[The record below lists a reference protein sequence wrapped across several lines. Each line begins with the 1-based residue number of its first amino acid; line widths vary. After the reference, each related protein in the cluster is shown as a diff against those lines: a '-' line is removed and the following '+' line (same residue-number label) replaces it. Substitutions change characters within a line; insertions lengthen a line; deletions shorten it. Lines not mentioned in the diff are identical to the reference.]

1 MRKYF
6 NTSLMIMLVC
16 ILVLLTACGSN
27 TGNEGASSTE
37 QSSESAEETKEIN
50 QDVDE
55 SLKKIVLRL
64 KWVHQAQFAGFYAAV
79 EQGYY
84 EDVGLD
90 VEIRPGGSDFPSVQ
104 MVASGSEEFG
114 VTGADQILMAR
125 EKGVPVKAISVIYRE
140 TPFVLFSLKE
150 SGVESIEDL
159 VGQYVGVKLG
169 GNEELTYRA
178 MVKSAGVDG
187 SQINE
192 IPVKYDLSPL
202 LSGQLQAWP
211 GYVINEVLAAE
222 EQGYEVNIIR
232 PGDYGINF
240 YADTLFTTETL
251 IEEDPE
257 TVKNF
262 VQASMK
268 GWAYAIEHP
277 DEAAEYGL
285 AYGTNL
291 ELEHEVNMMEA
302 SIPLLQPERLPLGS
316 MEASEWSALQ
326 ESLMELGFVETEQLI
341 DEVFTNEFLE

>member
-1 MRKYF
+1 MDNSRH
-6 NTSLMIMLVC
+6 
-16 ILVLLTACGSN
+16 G
-27 TGNEGASSTE
+27 
-37 QSSESAEETKEIN
+37 
-50 QDVDE
+50 
-55 SLKKIVLRL
+55 
-64 KWVHQAQFAGFYAAV
+64 
-79 EQGYY
+79 
-84 EDVGLD
+84 
-90 VEIRPGGSDFPSVQ
+90 
-104 MVASGSEEFG
+104 
-114 VTGADQILMAR
+114 
-125 EKGVPVKAISVIYRE
+125 
-140 TPFVLFSLKE
+140 
-150 SGVESIEDL
+150 
-159 VGQYVGVKLG
+159 
-169 GNEELTYRA
+169 
-178 MVKSAGVDG
+178 
-187 SQINE
+187 
-192 IPVKYDLSPL
+192 
-202 LSGQLQAWP
+202 P